1 MSQEPISTDDASQD
15 PQQKMEAL
23 MSELHELFGNHE
35 PTPQQ
40 QQLMRNLEQHIHAVG
55 EPDVDRPNLVES
67 LEVVVEDL
75 EADHPRTAGV
85 LRELVATLRNIGV

>member
-1 MSQEPISTDDASQD
+1 MSQEPISGGDAPQD
-15 PQQKMEAL
+15 SQQKMEAL
-23 MSELHELFGNHE
+23 MSELHELFGNQE

-75 EADHPRTAGV
+75 EVDHPRTSAV